1 MFQTLVKIGFYDGVV
16 FGIICC
22 CFGDFFKF
30 GACWKWKKDNKK
42 GTIILC
48 HIQLVIRNDE
58 ELGKLLASVTITHGR
73 MLPNIHSMLSFNK

>member
-30 GACWKWKKDNKK
+30 GACWKWKKRQQERDDYSMPHSIGNK
-42 GTIILC
+42 
-48 HIQLVIRNDE
+48 E
-58 ELGKLLASVTITHGR
+58 
-73 MLPNIHSMLSFNK
+73 